1 MSDLSIK
8 WRSPESGSWFDF
20 DVSDLQVKTLASA
33 CYLFASKKIDVVAK
47 VGGGYIVNS
56 ERLRKS
62 YVKKGARVRT
72 FEGILAAGGALL
84 EQTFSQ
90 VGFGGAA

>member
-8 WRSPESGSWFDF
+8 WRSPNSGSWFDF
-20 DVSDLQVKTLASA
+20 DVSDLRVKTLASV
-33 CYLFASKKIDVVAK
+33 CYLFISRKIDVVAK

-72 FEGILAAGGALL
+72 FEGILASGGDAL
-84 EQTFSQ
+84 EQTFR
-90 VGFGGAA
+90 GFEVPR